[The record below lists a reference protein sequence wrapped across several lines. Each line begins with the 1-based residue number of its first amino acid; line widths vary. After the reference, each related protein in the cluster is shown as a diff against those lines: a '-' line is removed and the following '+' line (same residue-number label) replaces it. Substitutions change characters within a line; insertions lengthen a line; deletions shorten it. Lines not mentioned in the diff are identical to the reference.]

1 VALASLAWALLA
13 AYSERAGTLM
23 VKARRQK
30 PKKTLR
36 FPFYSLLMG
45 WQSLFAGARTIFHG
59 WWRRR
64 KRTSRHGGPPIADL
78 FGDPPRRHR
87 SLIPIEV

>member
-1 VALASLAWALLA
+1 
-13 AYSERAGTLM
+13 LM

-59 WWRRR
+59 W
-64 KRTSRHGGPPIADL
+64 
-78 FGDPPRRHR
+78 
-87 SLIPIEV
+87 